1 MRIAVVGLRKK
12 FLERTLIEAGFKLIE
27 KKPDIVI
34 SFGGD
39 GTALLAERL
48 YPGVPR
54 LMIKHK
60 RDCKDCKKHD
70 FSKIIEALK
79 KRRFKVVKEIKV
91 EGIVNGDK
99 RKRLIGLN
107 EISIHHK
114 IPTKTVTFR
123 VKVNGKIIARSAK
136 GDGLIVST
144 PYGSG
149 AYFYSVCKRRFSKG
163 LGIAFNNCKER
174 LKKCRVVNEN
184 SIIEV
189 EILKDKGLLV
199 ADNNPVMIPLR
210 EGDRIR
216 IRKAREFARII
227 EINGRR
233 RIKV

>member
-12 FLERTLIEAGFKLIE
+12 FLEKTLIKAGFRLVK
-27 KKPDIVI
+27 KKPNMVI

-54 LMIKHK
+54 LMIKHS
-60 RDCKDCKKHD
+60 RDCKDCNKHD
-70 FSKIIEALK
+70 FSKIMEVLK

-91 EGIVNGDK
+91 EGVVNKDE
-99 RKRLIGLN
+99 RKRLVGLN

-114 IPTKTVTFR
+114 IPTKTVTFK

-174 LKKCRVVNEN
+174 LKKCRVVTEN

-227 EINGRR
+227 EINGKR